1 MADEIRIELVADAN
15 GVVKAV
21 EKVVP
26 AAEKAGKKAAKAI
39 ESPMKKTGET
49 IKNSFAAIGAV
60 IGTAM
65 AGKQFIEAAAVQ
77 DAAVQKLNT
86 SLRNMGVFTE
96 ETSKS
101 LQNFASSLQAQSTIG
116 DEVVLDQLAFAQA
129 MGASVSQSKDILK
142 AAADMSAALGT
153 DLNSSVRNI
162 SKTLGGYAGELG
174 EVIPE
179 LKGLTQEQLKNGQGI
194 DLLAARYKGFA
205 QAETKTFTGAMT
217 QLQNTL
223 GDAAEKIGEA
233 IVKSPVLIKA
243 INLISQA
250 INNTFGKF
258 PVEALIKDLNGFII
272 TLAEVAESLSFLTQP
287 IINMGRIF
295 SLMFS
300 GAKTGFQ
307 SLITV
312 MANGLNTFINS
323 LPDFVT
329 RFLPVSEIQMATDSA
344 NQVLDGFIE
353 ETNGKMATLL
363 EHDTSFAESIRNN
376 ISEFKT
382 SLEEM
387 DQATTVSMDNLK
399 AKTTETQKAVKTDF
413 DSLIKT
419 EQDFAKQTKVA
430 LLQGAVSTFSNA
442 FQAMGAAV
450 ANGTNVMK
458 AAFGALLAGFGQ
470 TLVQLGAGYMLQG
483 GAMLFAGQPGGPALI
498 AQGAAMSMLGGFI
511 SAKFGGAAGGA
522 PSAGGAAGGAA
533 AGGGAPSTTDPLTG
547 ATPVNILEEEEP
559 EAIEKQQQVQL
570 VVQGDILDSEETGT
584 RLLNILN
591 EEFDA
596 KGGRIAYA

>member
-101 LQNFASSLQAQSTIG
+101 LQNFASALQAQSTIG

-129 MGASVSQSKDILK
+129 MGASVDQSKQILT
-142 AAADMSAALGT
+142 AAADMSSALGI
-153 DLNSSVRNI
+153 DLNSAVRNI
-162 SKTLGGYAGELG
+162 SKTLGGMKGELG
-174 EVIPE
+174 EMLPE
-179 LKGLTQEQLKNGQGI
+179 MQNLTKEQLQQGAAI
-194 DLLAARYKGFA
+194 DIVAAKYRGFA
-205 QAETKTFTGAMT
+205 QSETKTFTGAMT

-323 LPDFVT
+323 LPEFVT
-329 RFLPVSEIQMATDSA
+329 KFLPVSEIQMATDSA

-387 DQATTVSMDNLK
+387 DQSTTVSMDNLK

-419 EQDFAKQTKVA
+419 EKDFAKQTKIA
-430 LLQGAVSTFSNA
+430 LVQGAVSTFSNA

-483 GAMLFAGQPGGPALI
+483 GAMLFAGQPGGGALI
-498 AQGAAMSMLGGFI
+498 ARGAAMSALGGFI

-522 PSAGGAAGGAA
+522 PAAGGAS
-533 AGGGAPSTTDPLTG
+533 AGGGASDTTTDPLTG